1 MKVEWWM
8 MKVECWRMMISS
20 CWGVLLYDGRT
31 NKWTNEWTFVN
42 VESLSRLKMN
52 LTLWTLCLANSLFQY
67 LDIQKFNCNKWRSI
81 QTCIFSYLSLSS
93 GYCVSGKLWPASR
106 YFIHTFQNSE
116 IRQMDKWKSA
126 ILVVAMNNEREF
138 LTIKVLDN

>member
-1 MKVEWWM
+1 MGNWHHTMPKP
-8 MKVECWRMMISS
+8 SS
-20 CWGVLLYDGRT
+20 PYFWVVQKRGRGSFRRQT
-31 NKWTNEWTFVN
+31 I
-42 VESLSRLKMN
+42 LSQSLKMN
-52 LTLWTLCLANSLFQY
+52 LTLSPFSLAISLFQY

-116 IRQMDKWKSA
+116 IKQMDKWKSA